1 MTLRSIADGKTNTPS
16 RSPLSSRDRLPEL
29 PPSQPLPAADEIDE
43 FDAVLEAAVHE
54 LENDSNSCARQMA
67 DASLGHL
74 AHVTDI
80 AACFAT
86 SWGEFWAMMIHAARK
101 LSRARPNMSATI
113 SSCLLRAL
121 EKIARI
127 WNEEQANG
135 SRGTS
140 ELARIAGGTLDE
152 IVRQRKELNSRPGQI
167 FAQWLRE
174 YMEANR
180 TAAGSQSTA
189 PGSDPSL
196 PHVDSRTTIRMMT
209 LSNSSSIH
217 TTITHALE
225 AFPDLAINLTILES
239 RPRCEGA
246 DMASQIISAACDKSR
261 LLIHI
266 VPDCAVGTASHD
278 IDIVLLG
285 AERIYSTGDV
295 SNKIGS
301 LSAALC
307 VKNLNDK
314 AKVVVISD
322 VDHVGAA
329 GLDDV
334 AETHPVSEL
343 TSAWSPVSRNQ
354 LADSHNVDVFSEWSE
369 SVPAR
374 LVDIY
379 VTELGILTSS
389 DVAKLATEIK
399 ELDDYI
405 FQEKTG

>member
-1 MTLRSIADGKTNTPS
+1 MTLRSIADGVTNTPS
-16 RSPLSSRDRLPEL
+16 RSPLSSRNRLPEL
-29 PPSQPLPAADEIDE
+29 PPSQPLPAADETEE

-54 LENDSNSCARQMA
+54 LEKDSSSCARQMA
-67 DASLGHL
+67 DASLGYL

-86 SWGEFWAMMIHAARK
+86 SWGEFWAMMIHAAKR
-101 LSRARPNMSATI
+101 LSRARPRMSAAI

-121 EKIARI
+121 EKIARM

-140 ELARIAGGTLDE
+140 ELARIAGGTFDE

-174 YMEANR
+174 YIEANR
-180 TAAGSQSTA
+180 PLSRSKSTA
-189 PGSDPSL
+189 PI
-196 PHVDSRTTIRMMT
+196 DSGTQINSHTTIRIMT
-209 LSNSSSIH
+209 LSNSS
-217 TTITHALE
+217 TIQATIVHALE
-225 AFPDLAINLTILES
+225 ALPDLAINLTILES

-246 DMASQIISAACDKSR
+246 DMASQIISAVGDKSR

-266 VPDCAVGTASHD
+266 VPDCAVGTASQD

-285 AERIYSTGDV
+285 AERIHPTGDV

-307 VKNLNDK
+307 VKNLNEK
-314 AKVVVISD
+314 ARVVVISD

-334 AETHPVSEL
+334 AETHPISEL

-354 LADSHNVDVFSEWSE
+354 LAGSHNVDVFSEWSE

-374 LVDIY
+374 LIDIY
-379 VTELGILTSS
+379 VTELGILASA
-389 DVAKLATEIK
+389 DVAKLAREIK
-399 ELDDYI
+399 ELDNYI
-405 FQEKTG
+405 FQEKTE

>member
-1 MTLRSIADGKTNTPS
+1 MTLRSIADGVTNTPS
-16 RSPLSSRDRLPEL
+16 RSPLSSRNQLPEL
-29 PPSQPLPAADEIDE
+29 PPSQPLPATDETEE

-54 LENDSNSCARQMA
+54 LENDSSSCARQMA
-67 DASLGHL
+67 DASLGYL

-86 SWGEFWAMMIHAARK
+86 SWGEFWAMMIHAAKR
-101 LSRARPNMSATI
+101 LSRARPSMSATI

-121 EKIARI
+121 EKIARM

-140 ELARIAGGTLDE
+140 ELARIAGGTFDE
-152 IVRQRKELNSRPGQI
+152 IVRQRKELSSRPGQI

-174 YMEANR
+174 YIEANR
-180 TAAGSQSTA
+180 PLSGSKSTA
-189 PGSDPSL
+189 PIDSDPQIN
-196 PHVDSRTTIRMMT
+196 SRTTIRIMT
-209 LSNSSSIH
+209 LSNSS
-217 TTITHALE
+217 TIKATIVHALE
-225 AFPDLAINLTILES
+225 ALPDLAINLTILES

-246 DMASQIISAACDKSR
+246 DMASQIISAVGDKSR

-266 VPDCAVGTASHD
+266 VPDCAVGTASQD

-285 AERIYSTGDV
+285 AERIHPTGDV

-307 VKNLNDK
+307 VKNLNEK
-314 AKVVVISD
+314 ARVVVISD

-334 AETHPVSEL
+334 AETHPISEL

-354 LADSHNVDVFSEWSE
+354 LAGSHNVDVFSEWSE

-374 LVDIY
+374 LIDIY
-379 VTELGILTSS
+379 VTELGILASA
-389 DVAKLATEIK
+389 DVANLAREIK
-399 ELDDYI
+399 ELDNYI
-405 FQEKTG
+405 FQEKTE

>member
-1 MTLRSIADGKTNTPS
+1 MTLRSIADGITNTPS
-16 RSPLSSRDRLPEL
+16 RSPLSSQNRLPEL
-29 PPSQPLPAADEIDE
+29 PPSQPLPVTDETDE

-54 LENDSNSCARQMA
+54 LENDSNSCARQIA
-67 DASLGHL
+67 DASLGYL

-86 SWGEFWAMMIHAARK
+86 SWGEFWAMMIHAAKK
-101 LSRARPNMSATI
+101 LSRARPRMSAAI

-140 ELARIAGGTLDE
+140 ELARIAGGTFDE

-174 YMEANR
+174 NMEANQPLS
-180 TAAGSQSTA
+180 GSQSTA
-189 PGSDPSL
+189 PIDSDAQIK
-196 PHVDSRTTIRMMT
+196 SRTTIRVMT
-209 LSNSSSIH
+209 LSNSN
-217 TTITHALE
+217 TIQATIVHALE
-225 AFPDLAINLTILES
+225 ALPDLAINLTILES

-246 DMASQIISAACDKSR
+246 DMASQIISAVGDKSR

-266 VPDCAVGTASHD
+266 VPDCAVGTASQD

-285 AERIYSTGDV
+285 AERIHPTGDV

-307 VKNLNDK
+307 VKNLNER

-354 LADSHNVDVFSEWSE
+354 LAGSRNVDVFSEWSE

-374 LVDIY
+374 LIDIY
-379 VTELGILTSS
+379 VTELGILASA
-389 DVAKLATEIK
+389 DVAKLAREIK

-405 FQEKTG
+405 FQEKIE